1 MLLILCVGAKTP
13 GIPPS
18 KVQWFSLLTAAV
30 MACNCPRSRFSL
42 CLEMFRLMKWLSGG
56 EKKTAQN
63 NARSLGQKF
72 THAPGKM
79 RQSYKA
85 KTV

>member
-30 MACNCPRSRFSL
+30 MACNCLRSRFSL
-42 CLEMFRLMKWLSGG
+42 CLEMFSSNEMTVW
-56 EKKTAQN
+56 EKAQN
-63 NARSLGQKF
+63 NARNPGQKF

-79 RQSYKA
+79 RQSYNA